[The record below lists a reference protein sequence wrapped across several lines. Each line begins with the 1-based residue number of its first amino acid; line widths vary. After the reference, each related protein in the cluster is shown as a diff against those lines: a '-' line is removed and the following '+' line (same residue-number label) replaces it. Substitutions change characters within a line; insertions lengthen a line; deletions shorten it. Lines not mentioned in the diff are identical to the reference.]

1 MTFQSLL
8 LVPNNSV
15 IIHDTLYKV
24 HIVYYTMHFH
34 TTLCNFPNYLTISI
48 VWRFPVKWDWSIY
61 EAADPSA
68 KCVPCTVYTS
78 CEFIICVYNTVAEPF
93 FSSFH
98 SSHLLPWVEGTGEG
112 GDQDNW
118 LCDSNKN
125 CQSGKPSKKRV
136 KLVTLSLKVGWVGTQ
151 KHISD
156 RKEIVT

>member
-61 EAADPSA
+61 GAADPSA

-78 CEFIICVYNTVAEPF
+78 CEFIIWVYNTVAEPF

-98 SSHLLPWVEGTGEG
+98 SSHLLPCMYRDRGRIFQIVKSMYKSMCAIFW
-112 GDQDNW
+112 
-118 LCDSNKN
+118 SNPVQGLGSTTV
-125 CQSGKPSKKRV
+125 QS
-136 KLVTLSLKVGWVGTQ
+136 
-151 KHISD
+151 
-156 RKEIVT
+156 

>member
-61 EAADPSA
+61 GAADPSA
-68 KCVPCTVYTS
+68 KCVPCTVYTR

-98 SSHLLPWVEGTGEG
+98 SSHLVPCLHLHPNFIVA
-112 GDQDNW
+112 
-118 LCDSNKN
+118 
-125 CQSGKPSKKRV
+125 
-136 KLVTLSLKVGWVGTQ
+136 SLKVTHLVPQTLKIVQ
-151 KHISD
+151 ILRVIS
-156 RKEIVT
+156 KL

>member
-61 EAADPSA
+61 GAADPSA

-98 SSHLLPWVEGTGEG
+98 SSHLLPWHGQYPKFLRGHQSIRSESLHHFLT
-112 GDQDNW
+112 DQ
-118 LCDSNKN
+118 
-125 CQSGKPSKKRV
+125 
-136 KLVTLSLKVGWVGTQ
+136 T
-151 KHISD
+151 
-156 RKEIVT
+156 